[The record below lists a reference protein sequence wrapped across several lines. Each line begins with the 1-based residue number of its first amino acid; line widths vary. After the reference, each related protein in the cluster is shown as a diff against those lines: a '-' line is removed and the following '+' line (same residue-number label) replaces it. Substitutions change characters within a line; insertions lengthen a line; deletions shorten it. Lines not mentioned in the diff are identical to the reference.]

1 MAKGY
6 YICICIGR
14 LYHLPEILMCHI
26 YLSFYD
32 SIAMIS
38 QPRTS
43 RFLKMILNPT
53 VVSVLPA
60 RRSHFVQLWD
70 DENLKSLH

>member
-32 SIAMIS
+32 SIVTGFTAKNK
-38 QPRTS
+38 PV
-43 RFLKMILNPT
+43 P
-53 VVSVLPA
+53 
-60 RRSHFVQLWD
+60 
-70 DENLKSLH
+70 